1 MIRRGS
7 LKILGI
13 HWFSSCS
20 LSLVLGRSARA
31 GACHNTLIAP
41 SRLLR
46 VRLSASESRDAAL
59 RASAWL
65 MSRGSASSGVT
76 AAGLSEPLTV
86 AQLSRQCSDSAV
98 LAHNQQ
104 TKEPV
109 VVLRACVDGCAC
121 PGNCCWVCFEACFRF
136 SWTRG
141 WLPSQWQPVWCARSQ
156 NGTPT
161 SAGLRKGTR
170 AMRRSCCGCSNDDR
184 PDLVGLVLRF
194 GTCR

>member
-1 MIRRGS
+1 MDVR
-7 LKILGI
+7 LAQEHAKI
-13 HWFSSCS
+13 
-20 LSLVLGRSARA
+20 AY
-31 GACHNTLIAP
+31 

-46 VRLSASESRDAAL
+46 VRFSASESRDAAL

-65 MSRGSASSGVT
+65 MSGSASSGVT

-109 VVLRACVDGCAC
+109 VVLRACVAGCAC
-121 PGNCCWVCFEACFRF
+121 SGNCCWVCFEAL
-136 SWTRG
+136 WTLG
-141 WLPSQWQPVWCARSQ
+141 WLLSQWRPVWCARSQ

-194 GTCR
+194 GTCRRLCYSNGLLYNLSKSIC